1 MMGEV
6 PASSDETGER
16 EAAERRRDRRRRLG
30 QVLLDWSPVLAKI
43 ATIVMQ
49 QLS

>member
-6 PASSDETGER
+6 PASSDETDEQQ
-16 EAAERRRDRRRRLG
+16 AAERRRGRRRRLG
-30 QVLLDWSPVLAKI
+30 QVLLDWSPVLAKLT
-43 ATIVMQ
+43 TIVMQ